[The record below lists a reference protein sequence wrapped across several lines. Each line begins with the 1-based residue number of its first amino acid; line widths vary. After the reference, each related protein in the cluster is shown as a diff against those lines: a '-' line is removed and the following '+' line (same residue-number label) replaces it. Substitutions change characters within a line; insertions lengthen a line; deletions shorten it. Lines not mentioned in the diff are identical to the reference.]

1 MRRLLK
7 SLTDLSLFQQMSV
20 IVVTLGVILIFFFS
34 VYQKGNISEF
44 VDGQVVAL
52 LHRSQNTVAM
62 NILDNDKIS
71 TDFSYDQDV
80 MHFVYINNKCAQF
93 YSNKIVDGEFIEMV
107 NQIIGDTEAN
117 VDDSLVFNG
126 VKYNYYLSI
135 RGNNIKM
142 ISLVDQNYGKAIE
155 IALLNSVSNNS
166 AVVFGFIFILLT
178 VWVSTII
185 TPLLQMQNYIEKIK
199 SGDQKAK
206 LSIDRKDEVGELA
219 DALVSMHNQIKSQE
233 ALKEEMI
240 HNISHDLKTPIATI
254 KSYAESI
261 KDGVYPYDTL
271 EKSVD
276 VIIDNADRLEKKVYS
291 LLLLNRLDYVKSIG
305 KDSDEQC
312 DMKDVVEDVL
322 TSLKMIRPEVKI
334 DVKLNEVS
342 FKGERESWRIV
353 VSNLLDNA
361 LRYAQNK
368 IEINLSEAEFN
379 ISNDGP
385 SLSQDRINKMF
396 KPFEKGDKG
405 KFGLGLSI
413 CYKVCNTYGYSI
425 EAENL
430 EKGVIFRIK
439 NTDLQKKEKK
449 KWTYNKSENH

>member
-1 MRRLLK
+1 MRRLFK
-7 SLTDLSLFQQMSV
+7 SLMDLSLFQQMSV
-20 IVVTLGVILIFFFS
+20 IVVTLGVILVFFFS
-34 VYQKGNISEF
+34 VYQRGNIADF
-44 VDGQVVAL
+44 VDSQVTSL

-62 NILDNDKIS
+62 NILDNDKVS
-71 TDFSYDQDV
+71 TEFSYDQDV
-80 MHFVYINNKCAQF
+80 MHFVYVNNKCAQF
-93 YSNKIVDGEFIEMV
+93 YSNKIVDSDFIEMV
-107 NQIIGDTEAN
+107 NQIVSETEAN
-117 VDDSLVFNG
+117 VDDSLMYRG
-126 VKYNYYLSI
+126 MKYNYYLTI

-155 IALLNSVSNNS
+155 ATLLNSVSNNS

-178 VWVSTII
+178 LWVSTII
-185 TPLLQMQNYIEKIK
+185 TPLLQMQSYIEKIK
-199 SGDQKAK
+199 NGEQNAK
-206 LSIDRKDEVGELA
+206 LNINRKDEIGELA
-219 DALVSMHNQIKSQE
+219 DALVSMHSQIRSQE
-233 ALKEEMI
+233 ELKEEMI

-261 KDGVYPYDTL
+261 KDGIYPYDTL

-291 LLLLNRLDYVKSIG
+291 LLLLNRLDYVKSLG
-305 KDSDEQC
+305 KDSDEVC

-322 TSLKMIRPEVKI
+322 TSLKMIRPEVKVNV
-334 DVKLNEVS
+334 DLHQAD

-361 LRYAQNK
+361 LRYAKSQIDIYLN
-368 IEINLSEAEFN
+368 EDEFT

-385 SLSQDRINKMF
+385 SLSQDRIDKMF

-430 EKGVIFRIK
+430 ENGVIFRI
-439 NTDLQKKEKK
+439 NNLNVNKKEKK
-449 KWTYNKSENH
+449 KWNLNKSENH